1 MVANEGEECL
11 KVLEKTDCWRT
22 SKPQE
27 DNQST
32 NDTMHIDVILM
43 DWEMPVMDGL
53 TCCKRIRQLESEGHL
68 TRSLPIIA
76 ITANVR
82 EEQLQQAVAA
92 GMDNVM
98 TKPFTVSELLTRIE
112 NTIKTRADNSSSL
125 ESKTGR
131 NNVDDVR

>member
-11 KVLEKTDCWRT
+11 RVLRTTDCWRSAT
-22 SKPQE
+22 AQ
-27 DNQST
+27 DDGQSI
-32 NDTMHIDVILM
+32 NGSMRIDVILM

-53 TCCKRIRQLESEGHL
+53 TCCKRIRQLEREGHF

-82 EEQLQQAVAA
+82 DEQLQQAVAA

-98 TKPFTVSELLTRIE
+98 TKPFTVSDLLTRIHDSV
-112 NTIKTRADNSSSL
+112 KSRADESSSPG
-125 ESKTGR
+125 SAPGHH
-131 NNVDDVR
+131 NVNRR